1 VAAVL
6 LDTSAIYAVLDADDD
21 CHSAA
26 VAGWD
31 RLLDGVDTGG
41 VEPLTHSGIVVET
54 AALVQHRLGMPGAEA
69 LHRDLLPLVRVV
81 WVDEV
86 LHERAVAALLAAARR
101 EVSLVDWTS
110 FELLRA
116 RALDTAFAFDRHFWE
131 QGFTSWA

>member
-1 VAAVL
+1 MAAVL

-86 LHERAVAALLAAARR
+86 LHERAVAALLPRPGAR
-101 EVSLVDWTS
+101 
-110 FELLRA
+110 
-116 RALDTAFAFDRHFWE
+116 
-131 QGFTSWA
+131 